1 MLKCTT
7 RTFVKI
13 SYKNL
18 RGGQCLSCAKI
29 PLHPALF
36 RAGKYCRI
44 FGGEEGAVFVL
55 LRFRQ
60 WEFCFCFPE
69 LTCSWRGFPEQSL
82 SRIIVSQVALWLHK
96 SRNNNNNNNNLHNEI
111 VQDGTGRQK
120 EKADELRAGL

>member
-1 MLKCTT
+1 MASACPVPK
-7 RTFVKI
+7 F
-13 SYKNL
+13 
-18 RGGQCLSCAKI
+18 
-29 PLHPALF
+29 LF
-36 RAGKYCRI
+36 IQLYSVQGNIAGYL
-44 FGGEEGAVFVL
+44 GGEEGAVFVL